1 MHRHCPGLP
10 TLPVPSHEESKDPP
24 GDASSHKSE
33 PAPMGIHPQLPTPVT
48 RSVIK
53 STMRTVV
60 VLLIDRFP
68 QVVRAMWVLGLTYLL
83 RRIAG
88 LAEIP
93 IPEPRCQLIALDHE
107 DRGGADE
114 HLADDG
120 LDGHGRG
127 TAEEGTAA
135 QEQADKN
142 TFHADGFLRGPR
154 W

>member
-1 MHRHCPGLP
+1 
-10 TLPVPSHEESKDPP
+10 
-24 GDASSHKSE
+24 
-33 PAPMGIHPQLPTPVT
+33 MGIHPQLPTPAM

-53 STMRTVV
+53 SPMRTVV

-114 HLADDG
+114 ELTAIVIGHPGDG
-120 LDGHGRG
+120 ICNHFGLVDRWHRLCLLWQGALHPAELGGVDGWGVLPLD
-127 TAEEGTAA
+127 TCC
-135 QEQADKN
+135 
-142 TFHADGFLRGPR
+142 GFFR
-154 W
+154 